1 MYQHKSI
8 SLADQIFE
16 RLENDILI
24 GKYSAGEVLTE
35 MALSAELG
43 VSRTP
48 VREALRRLQQ
58 EKLVADTSHGITVLG
73 ITLDDIR
80 DIYAIRT
87 PIEALAIKGF
97 INNANDEKLKEL
109 KDIVELQDFYVKRS
123 DSENVMVRD
132 SEFHEFIYKNC
143 GSHIIEETLLPLHR
157 KIIKYRK
164 ASVEHTGR
172 AEKSV
177 NEHLKIYEALANRDE
192 KEATKLIMQHIDNA
206 RTSILGG
213 NK

>member
-24 GKYSAGEVLTE
+24 GKYSSGEVLTE
-35 MALSAELG
+35 MGLSAELG

-48 VREALRRLQQ
+48 VREALHRLQQ
-58 EKLVADTSHGITVLG
+58 EKLVEETSRGITVLG

-87 PIEALAIKGF
+87 PIEALAIAKF
-97 INNANDEKLKEL
+97 IETADETKLKEL
-109 KDIVELQDFYVKRS
+109 KDIVELQEFYVKRG
-123 DSENVMVRD
+123 DSENIMAKD
-132 SEFHEFIYKNC
+132 SEFHETIYKNC
-143 GSHIIEETLLPLHR
+143 GSHIFEETLLPLHR

-164 ASVEHTGR
+164 ASVEHSGR

-177 NEHLKIYEALANRDE
+177 NEHLKIYEALAARDTE
-192 KEATKLIMQHIDNA
+192 KAIELISQHIKNA
-206 RTSILGG
+206 EESILGG